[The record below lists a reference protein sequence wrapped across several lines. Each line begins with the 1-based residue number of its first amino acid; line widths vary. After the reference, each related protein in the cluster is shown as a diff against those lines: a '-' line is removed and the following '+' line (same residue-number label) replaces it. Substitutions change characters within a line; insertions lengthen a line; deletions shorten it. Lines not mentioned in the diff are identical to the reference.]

1 MPSLIDAPAC
11 LHWVE
16 SLDLVM
22 SGISNRNKAGA
33 ASIRTE
39 MLRKER
45 ESSSASSSID
55 AAALQ
60 IELARKMGLPVASS
74 RKPPQSSSVKKSKV
88 MAITNSNNR
97 QASKTAYKTC
107 PSCRCDQ
114 VEASCKLCTDC
125 GFFFLG
131 NVPGAGSSS
140 SGSGSGSTD
149 LTLAQRRGLV
159 EVPAELKPLSVEEW
173 AEVEATAASR
183 NECHCPICMVGF
195 NQGCE
200 VLLSCSHMFHRSCI
214 ASFERFVKVPNDKKH
229 KLKSFSFVCPLCRTS
244 NYQKRMTT
252 KGSAAYRRSC
262 AVVLQSIVRG
272 RLARLFFRRE
282 LRKYYNEGNGCVRN
296 RVKFAHKEMMAV
308 GSTITKTIESQDK
321 TLNSLME

>member
-1 MPSLIDAPAC
+1 
-11 LHWVE
+11 
-16 SLDLVM
+16 M
-22 SGISNRNKAGA
+22 SGSSSGRTGASALRN
-33 ASIRTE
+33 E

-45 ESSSASSSID
+45 ESRFASSSID

-74 RKPPQSSSVKKSKV
+74 RKNAGSSAKKTNV
-88 MAITNSNNR
+88 LAITDSNNR
-97 QASKTAYKTC
+97 KSAPKVAYKTC
-107 PSCRCDQ
+107 PSCQFDR
-114 VEASCKLCTDC
+114 VESNNKVCSGC

-131 NVPGAGSSS
+131 NIVGGAKSCS
-140 SGSGSGSTD
+140 SGTGGLS
-149 LTLAQRRGLV
+149 LAQKRGLV
-159 EVPAELKPLSVEEW
+159 DVPAELKPLTAEEW
-173 AEVEATAASR
+173 SEVEQTAASR

-214 ASFERFVKVPNDKKH
+214 ASFEKFVKIPNEKKH
-229 KLKSFSFVCPLCRTS
+229 QLKSFSFVCPLCRAT

-262 AVVLQSIVRG
+262 AVVLQAIVRG
-272 RLARLFFRRE
+272 RLARLLFRQK
-282 LRKYYNEGNGCVRN
+282 LRRFYNEGKGCVKN

-308 GSTITKTIESQDK
+308 GSSITKTIESQDK